1 MADSSLLA
9 IQQKV
14 RRLTR
19 SLSEAQLTTPQLNQY
34 INTYVLY
41 DFPETLR
48 LFNLRSTFSFYTS
61 PFVDVYSTT
70 SVSSPLYDFTNKYIT
85 TDSPVYIA
93 GYQAL
98 YSESRNQFFG
108 IYPLVNSIA
117 SIGVYGDGATNQF
130 AGVINSQQAN
140 TTAIGSNQ
148 VISLLQ
154 NNVMFSSIDANGNG
168 LVLQDTPILD
178 GITGL
183 PTIYGSLYN
192 PYVFTNEP
200 KIPTTNPQ
208 GTPYNPVLDPHGFPT
223 IRITPPYINAGGFPT
238 TNYIN
243 YVTGAYYITFPLP
256 PAAGAT
262 INSQTVPT
270 NPSLPQALLFYDGA
284 FTVRPV
290 PDQPY
295 RVDMEVYT
303 QPTELL
309 SNGQTPDLSEWWQ
322 LIAFNA
328 AKKIFEDR
336 MDYDS
341 ISMILPSLKE
351 QERLVLRRTI
361 VQQTS
366 QRGSTIYSDQS
377 SLNGYGPGWGN
388 GGGNF

>member
-1 MADSSLLA
+1 MAVSSLLA
-9 IQQKV
+9 IRQKV

-19 SLSEAQLTTPQLNQY
+19 SMTEATLTDLALDQY

-70 SVSSPLYDFTNKYIT
+70 TISSPLYNFTNKYLIT
-85 TDSPVYIA
+85 DQPIYIG
-93 GYQAL
+93 GYQAQ
-98 YSESRNQFFG
+98 YYQSRNQFFG

-117 SIGVYGDGATNQF
+117 SIGTTGNGTSTSF
-130 AGVINSQQAN
+130 SGVINSQQAN
-140 TTAIGSNQ
+140 IPLGSTQ
-148 VISLLQ
+148 QICLLK
-154 NNVMFSSIDANGNG
+154 NNVLFSSIDIYNNG
-168 LVLQDTPILD
+168 LAMQDTPILD
-178 GITGL
+178 INTGL

-192 PYVFTNEP
+192 ALSYDNNTYD
-200 KIPTTNPQ
+200 PTTNPN
-208 GTPYNPVLDPHGFPT
+208 GYPVISLVAPYDSTVSGFPVGNF
-223 IRITPPYINAGGFPT
+223 I
-238 TNYIN
+238 NYITGEFT
-243 YVTGAYYITFPLP
+243 VTFATAPQSGV
-256 PAAGAT
+256 T
-262 INSQTVPT
+262 INSQTVPV
-270 NPSLPQALLFYDGA
+270 NPTIPQSLLFYDGQ

-295 RVDMEVYT
+295 KVEMEVYI

-309 SNGQTPDLSEWWQ
+309 SADQTPELSEWWQ

-336 MDYDS
+336 LDYDS
-341 ISMILPSLKE
+341 LNLMMASLKE

-366 QRGSTIYSDQS
+366 QRGATIYTDSTAG
-377 SLNGYGPGWGN
+377 GYGSGWQN
-388 GGGNF
+388 GGGQF

>member
-9 IQQKV
+9 IQRKV

-19 SLSEAQLTTPQLNQY
+19 SLTEAQLTDAQLNQY

-61 PFVDVYSTT
+61 PFVDVYYTKPIINPLT
-70 SVSSPLYDFTNKYIT
+70 DQPSPLYDFTNKYIIA
-85 TDSPVYIA
+85 DAPIYIA

-98 YSESRNQFFG
+98 YSQSREQFFG

-117 SIGVYGDGATNQF
+117 SIGTTGDGATTSF
-130 AGVINSQQAN
+130 SGVINSQQAS
-140 TTAIGSNQ
+140 IPSGLNQ

-154 NNVMFSSIDANGNG
+154 RNVMFSSVDADGNG
-168 LVLQDTPILD
+168 LVLQDSPIIDSTSL
-178 GITGL
+178 L
-183 PTIYGSLYN
+183 PTIYGYLYN
-192 PYVFTNEP
+192 PYIYNDQP
-200 KIPTTNPQ
+200 INPISNPN
-208 GTPYNPVLDPHGFPT
+208 GYPVLPLPA
-223 IRITPPYINAGGFPT
+223 PYIGTQNFPAN
-238 TNYIN
+238 NYIN
-243 YVTGAYYITFPLP
+243 YVTGQYVATFTTP
-256 PAAGAT
+256 PAFGVP

-270 NPSLPQALLFYDGA
+270 NPTLPQALLFYDGN

-295 RVDMEVYT
+295 RVDMEVYI

-309 SNGQTPDLSEWWQ
+309 ANAQTPELSEWWQ
-322 LIAFNA
+322 LIAFNS

-336 MDYDS
+336 MDYES
-341 ISMILPSLKE
+341 INMMMPSLKE

-361 VQQTS
+361 VQQTT
-366 QRGSTIYSDQS
+366 QRGSTIYSEQS
-377 SLNGYGPGWGN
+377 ALGGAYGSGWIS
-388 GGGNF
+388 GGGQF